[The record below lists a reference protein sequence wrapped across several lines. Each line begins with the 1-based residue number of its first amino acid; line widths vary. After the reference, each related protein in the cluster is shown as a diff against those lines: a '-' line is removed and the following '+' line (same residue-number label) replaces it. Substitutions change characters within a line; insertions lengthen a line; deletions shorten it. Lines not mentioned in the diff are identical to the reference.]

1 MGSPKY
7 VVCNADEGDPG
18 AFMDRSVLESDPHR
32 VLEGMLIA
40 AYAVGAS
47 EGYIYVR
54 AEYPLAIKRLRIAIR
69 QAERMGLLGSNICG
83 TPVQLHISICGLA
96 PERSFAEKRLR

>member
-1 MGSPKY
+1 VGTQKY
-7 VVCNADEGDPG
+7 VICNADEGDPG

-54 AEYPLAIKRLRIAIR
+54 AEYPLAIKRCAMRSVRRSAS
-69 QAERMGLLGSNICG
+69 ACSGSNICG
-83 TPVQLHISICGLA
+83 TRFSFRVDVRWA
-96 PERSFAEKRLR
+96 RARSSAAKRRR